1 MGFVEGRPIVRFRR
15 RVRGEGKSGGW
26 RGECFIGS
34 GGDGRPFLPSQCQIK
49 WGYLL

>member
-15 RVRGEGKSGGW
+15 RVREESDGW

-34 GGDGRPFLPSQCQIK
+34 GGVDAPA
-49 WGYLL
+49 